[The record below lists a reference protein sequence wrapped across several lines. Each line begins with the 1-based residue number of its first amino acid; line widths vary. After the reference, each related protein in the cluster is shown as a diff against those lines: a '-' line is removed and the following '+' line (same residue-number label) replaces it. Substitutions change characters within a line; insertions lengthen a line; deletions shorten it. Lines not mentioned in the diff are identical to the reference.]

1 MEFQQT
7 GIAGVVVATP
17 RVFED
22 GRGYFMETWREELLN
37 EALGYP
43 VRFVQDN
50 ESRSVRG
57 VLRGLH
63 YQRGAASQAKLVRV
77 LQGEVYDVAVDLRV
91 GSPTFGRYVGVR
103 LSAENHRQLFVPRGF
118 AHGFQV
124 LSDVAVFAYKVDNRY
139 APETEASIRYDDPD
153 LAIDWPL
160 KEGLIL
166 SDKDLQRAV
175 SFAQA
180 EKFG

>member
-22 GRGYFMETWREELLN
+22 GRGYFMETWREELLDQ
-37 EALGYP
+37 ALGYP

-91 GSPTFGRYVGVR
+91 SSPTFGRYVGVR
-103 LSAENHRQLFVPRGF
+103 LSGENHRQLFVPRGF

>member
-91 GSPTFGRYVGVR
+91 GSPTFGHYVGVR

-153 LAIDWPL
+153 LAIEWPL

>member
-91 GSPTFGRYVGVR
+91 GSPTFGHYVGVR